1 MTDRYNDNDNDIVKR
16 QRARPNARACATKHG
31 ASASDLIACRGYLG
45 ALAAT
50 LDSLGM
56 ENPFPPSALPRPK
69 ARAGEQSA
77 ARKAEEARSL
87 AERETAS

>member
-1 MTDRYNDNDNDIVKR
+1 MT
-16 QRARPNARACATKHG
+16 QATSSLTRA
-31 ASASDLIACRGYLG
+31 GYLG